1 MSMTEAISRM
11 QGIQSMIAELT
22 RPAPPETTAATAKA
36 ATATSLATATGTG
49 DSASFT
55 QALAAAMGG
64 TGSTDTASL
73 TGNPGLG
80 TSLGL
85 DTSLGL
91 GTSPGLGGTTAA
103 GSTALTGAAALI
115 SAAGL
120 TGAQAT
126 GTVHTG
132 GGATGN
138 DVVAM
143 AKKYIGVPYVWGGTN
158 PATGMD
164 CSGFT
169 QRVFKDLGVEIPR
182 VVSDQMRQGTP
193 VASLAEAK
201 PGDLLVS
208 FGGNHISI
216 YLGNGKAIDAPV
228 PGKTIQIRDAWE
240 QQSNLT
246 SIRRIV
252 PAGTAS

>member
-1 MSMTEAISRM
+1 MSMTEAIGRM
-11 QGIQSMIAELT
+11 QGIQSMIAELS
-22 RPAPPETTAATAKA
+22 RPAAAETSAAAAKA
-36 ATATSLATATGTG
+36 AAATSLATATGTG
-49 DSASFT
+49 DSATFT
-55 QALAAAMGG
+55 QALAAALGG
-64 TGSTDTASL
+64 NGATDAASL
-73 TGNPGLG
+73 TDSLGLG
-80 TSLGL
+80 TSLG
-85 DTSLGL
+85 TSL
-91 GTSPGLGGTTAA
+91 GLGGTTASGPA
-103 GSTALTGAAALI
+103 V
-115 SAAGL
+115 L
-120 TGAQAT
+120 TGAQAA
-126 GTVHTG
+126 GAVHTG
-132 GGATGN
+132 GAATGN
-138 DVVAM
+138 DVVAV

-158 PATGMD
+158 PASGMD

-169 QRVFKDLGVEIPR
+169 QRVFKDLGVELPR

-246 SIRRIV
+246 SIRRVV
-252 PAGTAS
+252 PAGAGS

>member
-1 MSMTEAISRM
+1 MSMTEAIGRM

-22 RPAPPETTAATAKA
+22 RPATAESDA
-36 ATATSLATATGTG
+36 AALKSAAATSLAT
-49 DSASFT
+49 
-55 QALAAAMGG
+55 G
-64 TGSTDTASL
+64 TGSGDATSFTEALTAALGGTNGTDISSL
-73 TGNPGLG
+73 AN
-80 TSLGL
+80 
-85 DTSLGL
+85 SLGL
-91 GTSPGLGGTTAA
+91 GSTTAIGA
-103 GSTALTGAAALI
+103 LKGITAPATVPASGA
-115 SAAGL
+115 
-120 TGAQAT
+120 
-126 GTVHTG
+126 
-132 GGATGN
+132 ATGN

-169 QRVFKDLGVEIPR
+169 QRVFKDLGIEIPR

-208 FGGNHISI
+208 FGGDHISI

-240 QQSNLT
+240 QHSNLT

-252 PAGTAS
+252 PAGVAS

>member
-1 MSMTEAISRM
+1 
-11 QGIQSMIAELT
+11 
-22 RPAPPETTAATAKA
+22 
-36 ATATSLATATGTG
+36 
-49 DSASFT
+49 
-55 QALAAAMGG
+55 MGG

-85 DTSLGL
+85 DASLGL

-120 TGAQAT
+120 TGAQPT

-132 GGATGN
+132 GAATGN

-246 SIRRIV
+246 AIRRIV

>member
-1 MSMTEAISRM
+1 MSMTEAIGRM
-11 QGIQSMIAELT
+11 QGIQSMIAELS
-22 RPAPPETTAATAKA
+22 RPAATETSAAAAKA
-36 ATATSLATATGTG
+36 AAATSLATATGTG
-49 DSASFT
+49 DSATFT
-55 QALAAAMGG
+55 QALAAALGG
-64 TGSTDTASL
+64 SGATDAASL
-73 TGNPGLG
+73 TDSLGLGSSLG
-80 TSLGL
+80 TSLGI
-85 DTSLGL
+85 
-91 GTSPGLGGTTAA
+91 GGTLGPGSAAAAGTAA
-103 GSTALTGAAALI
+103 
-115 SAAGL
+115 L
-120 TGAQAT
+120 TGAQAA

-132 GGATGN
+132 GAATGN
-138 DVVAM
+138 DVVAV

-158 PATGMD
+158 PASGMD

-169 QRVFKDLGVEIPR
+169 QRVFKDLGVELPR

>member
-1 MSMTEAISRM
+1 MTEAIGRM
-11 QGIQSMIAELT
+11 QVIQSMIAELS
-22 RPAPPETTAATAKA
+22 RPAASEANTTALKSA
-36 ATATSLATATGTG
+36 ASTSLATGTG
-49 DSASFT
+49 NGDAGSFT
-55 QALAAAMGG
+55 EALTAALGG
-64 TGSTDTASL
+64 TNGTDVSSL
-73 TGNPGLG
+73 AN
-80 TSLGL
+80 
-85 DTSLGL
+85 SLGL
-91 GTSPGLGGTTAA
+91 GGTSPIG
-103 GSTALTGAAALI
+103 ALKGITPPA
-115 SAAGL
+115 
-120 TGAQAT
+120 TVPAT
-126 GTVHTG
+126 GT
-132 GGATGN
+132 ATGN
-138 DVVAM
+138 DVVAV

-169 QRVFKDLGVEIPR
+169 QRVFKDLGIEIPR

-208 FGGNHISI
+208 FGGDHISI

-240 QQSNLT
+240 QHSNLT
-246 SIRRIV
+246 SLRRIV

>member
-1 MSMTEAISRM
+1 MSMTEALGRM

-22 RPAPPETTAATAKA
+22 RPAQAETSAAALKSASA
-36 ATATSLATATGTG
+36 ASLATQTGTG
-49 DSASFT
+49 DAASFT
-55 QALAAAMGG
+55 EALSAALGG
-64 TGSTDTASL
+64 SSAGSGTDLSSL
-73 TGNPGLG
+73 AN
-80 TSLGL
+80 
-85 DTSLGL
+85 
-91 GTSPGLGGTTAA
+91 GLGGASGLGALKGLALPSSVA
-103 GSTALTGAAALI
+103 GATPVSAGA
-115 SAAGL
+115 
-120 TGAQAT
+120 AT
-126 GTVHTG
+126 GT
-132 GGATGN
+132 

-169 QRVFKDLGVEIPR
+169 QRVFKDLGVELPR
-182 VVSDQMRQGTP
+182 VVSDQMKQGTP
-193 VASLAEAK
+193 VASLAQAK
-201 PGDLLVS
+201 PGDLLIS

-252 PAGTAS
+252 PAGSGA

>member
-1 MSMTEAISRM
+1 MS
-11 QGIQSMIAELT
+11 
-22 RPAPPETTAATAKA
+22 
-36 ATATSLATATGTG
+36 SLA
-49 DSASFT
+49 
-55 QALAAAMGG
+55 
-64 TGSTDTASL
+64 
-73 TGNPGLG
+73 N
-80 TSLGL
+80 
-85 DTSLGL
+85 SLGL
-91 GTSPGLGGTTAA
+91 GGTSPIG
-103 GSTALTGAAALI
+103 ALKGITPPA
-115 SAAGL
+115 
-120 TGAQAT
+120 TVPAT
-126 GTVHTG
+126 GT
-132 GGATGN
+132 ATGN
-138 DVVAM
+138 DVVAV

-169 QRVFKDLGVEIPR
+169 QRVFKDLGIEIPR

-208 FGGNHISI
+208 FGGDHISI

-240 QQSNLT
+240 QHSNLT

>member
-1 MSMTEAISRM
+1 MSMTEAIGRM
-11 QGIQSMIAELT
+11 QGIQSMIAELS
-22 RPAPPETTAATAKA
+22 RPAATATSA
-36 ATATSLATATGTG
+36 AKTAAATSLATATGTG
-49 DSASFT
+49 DSATFT
-55 QALAAAMGG
+55 QALAAALGG
-64 TGSTDTASL
+64 SGATDVSSL
-73 TGNPGLG
+73 TD
-80 TSLGL
+80 SL
-85 DTSLGL
+85 
-91 GTSPGLGGTTAA
+91 GLGGTTAA
-103 GSTALTGAAALI
+103 GTAALTGAK
-115 SAAGL
+115 
-120 TGAQAT
+120 AT

-132 GGATGN
+132 SAATGN
-138 DVVAM
+138 DVVAV

>member
-1 MSMTEAISRM
+1 MSMAEALGRM

-22 RPAPPETTAATAKA
+22 RPAQTAQSTAAAQKA
-36 ATATSLATATGTG
+36 SAVSTLASGTGTAN
-49 DSASFT
+49 SAAFT
-55 QALAAAMGG
+55 DALTAALGG
-64 TGSTDTASL
+64 TG
-73 TGNPGLG
+73 
-80 TSLGL
+80 
-85 DTSLGL
+85 
-91 GTSPGLGGTTAA
+91 GTTQTDL
-103 GSTALTGAAALI
+103 SSLTGAAPGLGLGA
-115 SAAGL
+115 L
-120 TGAQAT
+120 TGLALPTTPAAAPVAPGSAT
-126 GTVHTG
+126 GT
-132 GGATGN
+132 

-169 QRVFKDLGVEIPR
+169 QRVFKDLGVDIPR
-182 VVSDQMRQGTP
+182 VVSDQMKVGTP
-193 VASLAEAK
+193 VASLAQAK
-201 PGDLLVS
+201 PGDLLIS

-246 SIRRIV
+246 AIRRIV
-252 PAGTAS
+252 PAGAGS

>member
-1 MSMTEAISRM
+1 M

-22 RPAPPETTAATAKA
+22 RPTAAETDA
-36 ATATSLATATGTG
+36 AALKSAAATSLATGTG
-49 DSASFT
+49 SGDAASFT
-55 QALAAAMGG
+55 EALTAALGG
-64 TGSTDTASL
+64 THGTDISSL
-73 TGNPGLG
+73 AN
-80 TSLGL
+80 
-85 DTSLGL
+85 SLGL
-91 GTSPGLGGTTAA
+91 GSTTAIGA
-103 GSTALTGAAALI
+103 LKGITAPATVPASGA
-115 SAAGL
+115 
-120 TGAQAT
+120 
-126 GTVHTG
+126 
-132 GGATGN
+132 ATGN

-169 QRVFKDLGVEIPR
+169 QRVFKDLGIEIPR

-208 FGGNHISI
+208 FGGDHISI

-252 PAGTAS
+252 PAGAAS

>member
-1 MSMTEAISRM
+1 MSMTDAIGRM

-22 RPAPPETTAATAKA
+22 RPAAAETDAAALKSA
-36 ATATSLATATGTG
+36 AATSLATGTG
-49 DSASFT
+49 SGDAASFT
-55 QALAAAMGG
+55 EALTAALGG
-64 TGSTDTASL
+64 TNGTDISSL
-73 TGNPGLG
+73 AN
-80 TSLGL
+80 
-85 DTSLGL
+85 SLGL
-91 GTSPGLGGTTAA
+91 GGATAIGA
-103 GSTALTGAAALI
+103 LKGITAPAAVPASGA
-115 SAAGL
+115 
-120 TGAQAT
+120 
-126 GTVHTG
+126 
-132 GGATGN
+132 ATGN

-169 QRVFKDLGVEIPR
+169 QRVFKDLGIEIPR

-193 VASLAEAK
+193 VASLADAK

-208 FGGNHISI
+208 FGGDHISI

-246 SIRRIV
+246 SIRRLV
-252 PAGTAS
+252 PAGAAS

>member
-22 RPAPPETTAATAKA
+22 RPAATETSAAKA
-36 ATATSLATATGTG
+36 AAATSLATATGTG
-49 DSASFT
+49 DSGTFT
-55 QALAAAMGG
+55 QALAAALGG
-64 TGSTDTASL
+64 NGTTDAASL
-73 TGNPGLG
+73 TDGLGLG
-80 TSLGL
+80 TSL
-85 DTSLGL
+85 
-91 GTSPGLGGTTAA
+91 GLGGTTAA
-103 GSTALTGAAALI
+103 GTAALTGAQ
-115 SAAGL
+115 S
-120 TGAQAT
+120 T

-132 GGATGN
+132 GAATGN
-138 DVVAM
+138 DVVSV

-169 QRVFKDLGVEIPR
+169 QRVFKDLGVELPR

>member
-1 MSMTEAISRM
+1 MSMTEAIGRM

-22 RPAPPETTAATAKA
+22 RPTAAEADA
-36 ATATSLATATGTG
+36 AALKSAAATSLATGTG
-49 DSASFT
+49 SGDAASFT
-55 QALAAAMGG
+55 EALTAALGG
-64 TGSTDTASL
+64 TNGTDISSL
-73 TGNPGLG
+73 AN
-80 TSLGL
+80 
-85 DTSLGL
+85 SLGL
-91 GTSPGLGGTTAA
+91 GSTTAIGA
-103 GSTALTGAAALI
+103 LKGITAPATVPASGA
-115 SAAGL
+115 
-120 TGAQAT
+120 
-126 GTVHTG
+126 
-132 GGATGN
+132 ATGN
-138 DVVAM
+138 DVVAV

-169 QRVFKDLGVEIPR
+169 QRVFKDLGIEIPR

-252 PAGTAS
+252 PAGAAS

>member
-1 MSMTEAISRM
+1 MSMTEAIGRM
-11 QGIQSMIAELT
+11 QGIQSMIAELN
-22 RPAPPETTAATAKA
+22 RPAATETSAAAAKA
-36 ATATSLATATGTG
+36 AAATSLATATGTG
-49 DSASFT
+49 DSATFT
-55 QALAAAMGG
+55 QALAAALGG
-64 TGSTDTASL
+64 SGATDAASL
-73 TGNPGLG
+73 TDSLGLG
-80 TSLGL
+80 TSLG
-85 DTSLGL
+85 TSLGL
-91 GTSPGLGGTTAA
+91 GGTSGLGSAAAGTAA
-103 GSTALTGAAALI
+103 
-115 SAAGL
+115 L
-120 TGAQAT
+120 TGAQAA
-126 GTVHTG
+126 GSVHTG
-132 GGATGN
+132 GAATGN
-138 DVVAM
+138 DVVAV

-169 QRVFKDLGVEIPR
+169 QRVFKDLGVELPR

-228 PGKTIQIRDAWE
+228 PGKTVQIRDAWE

>member
-1 MSMTEAISRM
+1 MSMTEAIGRM
-11 QGIQSMIAELT
+11 QSIQSMIAELS
-22 RPAPPETTAATAKA
+22 RPATTQAGTAAA
-36 ATATSLATATGTG
+36 AASSLATATGSGTAE
-49 DSASFT
+49 DFT
-55 QALAAAMGG
+55 QALSAALGG
-64 TGSTDTASL
+64 TAGANLNSFT
-73 TGNPGLG
+73 N
-80 TSLGL
+80 
-85 DTSLGL
+85 SLGL
-91 GTSPGLGGTTAA
+91 GGVAGIA
-103 GSTALTGAAALI
+103 GSTAVGQTPALNTGAP
-115 SAAGL
+115 
-120 TGAQAT
+120 
-126 GTVHTG
+126 
-132 GGATGN
+132 TGN
-138 DVVAM
+138 DVVAA

-169 QRVFKDLGVEIPR
+169 QRVFKDLGIEIPR
-182 VVSDQMRQGTP
+182 VVSDQMHKGTP

-252 PAGTAS
+252 PVGAGV

>member
-1 MSMTEAISRM
+1 MSMTEAIGRM
-11 QGIQSMIAELT
+11 QGIQSMIAELS
-22 RPAPPETTAATAKA
+22 RPAATETSAAAAKA
-36 ATATSLATATGTG
+36 AATSLASATGTG
-49 DSASFT
+49 DSATFT
-55 QALAAAMGG
+55 QALAAALGG
-64 TGSTDTASL
+64 SGATDAASL
-73 TGNPGLG
+73 TDSLGLGSSLG
-80 TSLGL
+80 TSLGI
-85 DTSLGL
+85 
-91 GTSPGLGGTTAA
+91 GGTFGPGSAAAAGTAA
-103 GSTALTGAAALI
+103 
-115 SAAGL
+115 L
-120 TGAQAT
+120 TGAQAA

-132 GGATGN
+132 GAATGN
-138 DVVAM
+138 DVVAV

-158 PATGMD
+158 PASGMD

-169 QRVFKDLGVEIPR
+169 QRVFKDLGVELPR

-252 PAGTAS
+252 PAGAAS

>member
-1 MSMTEAISRM
+1 MTEALGRM

-22 RPAPPETTAATAKA
+22 RTTTAETNTAALKSA
-36 ATATSLATATGTG
+36 AAAALATGTG
-49 DSASFT
+49 TGDAGSFTDALTAALGGSSASS
-55 QALAAAMGG
+55 G
-64 TGSTDTASL
+64 TDASSL
-73 TGNPGLG
+73 VSGLG
-80 TSLGL
+80 LRGATGPGALSGL
-85 DTSLGL
+85 TA
-91 GTSPGLGGTTAA
+91 PAA
-103 GSTALTGAAALI
+103 GSVKAGA
-115 SAAGL
+115 
-120 TGAQAT
+120 AT
-126 GTVHTG
+126 GT
-132 GGATGN
+132 

-169 QRVFKDLGVEIPR
+169 QRVFKDLGIELPR
-182 VVSDQMRQGTP
+182 VVSDQMKQGTP

-252 PAGTAS
+252 PAGGSS

>member
-1 MSMTEAISRM
+1 MSMTEAIGRM
-11 QGIQSMIAELT
+11 QGIQSMIAELS
-22 RPAPPETTAATAKA
+22 RPAAAETSAAAAKA
-36 ATATSLATATGTG
+36 AATSLASATGTG
-49 DSASFT
+49 DSATFT
-55 QALAAAMGG
+55 QALAAALGG
-64 TGSTDTASL
+64 SGATDAASL
-73 TGNPGLG
+73 TDSLGLGSSLG
-80 TSLGL
+80 TSLGIGS
-85 DTSLGL
+85 TFG
-91 GTSPGLGGTTAA
+91 PGSAAAAGTAA
-103 GSTALTGAAALI
+103 
-115 SAAGL
+115 L
-120 TGAQAT
+120 TGAQAA

-132 GGATGN
+132 GAATGN
-138 DVVAM
+138 DVVAV

-158 PATGMD
+158 PASGMD

-169 QRVFKDLGVEIPR
+169 QRVFKDLGVELPR

-252 PAGTAS
+252 PAGAAS

>member
-1 MSMTEAISRM
+1 MSMTDAIGRM

-22 RPAPPETTAATAKA
+22 RPAAAETDAAALKSA
-36 ATATSLATATGTG
+36 AATSLAT
-49 DSASFT
+49 
-55 QALAAAMGG
+55 G
-64 TGSTDTASL
+64 TGSGDAVSFTEALTAALGGTNGTDISSL
-73 TGNPGLG
+73 AN
-80 TSLGL
+80 
-85 DTSLGL
+85 SLGL
-91 GTSPGLGGTTAA
+91 GSTTAIGA
-103 GSTALTGAAALI
+103 LKGITAPATVPASGA
-115 SAAGL
+115 
-120 TGAQAT
+120 
-126 GTVHTG
+126 
-132 GGATGN
+132 ATGN

-169 QRVFKDLGVEIPR
+169 QRVFKDLGIEIPR

-208 FGGNHISI
+208 FGGDHISI

-240 QQSNLT
+240 QHSNLT

-252 PAGTAS
+252 PAGVAS

>member
-1 MSMTEAISRM
+1 MSMTEALGRM

-22 RPAPPETTAATAKA
+22 RPAQTESSAAALKA
-36 ATATSLATATGTG
+36 AAATSLATGAGTGDAASFTDALTAALGGSGAGSGTDLSSLATSLGGSTGLGALKGLALPSTVAGSAPVATGAATGT
-49 DSASFT
+49 
-55 QALAAAMGG
+55 
-64 TGSTDTASL
+64 
-73 TGNPGLG
+73 
-80 TSLGL
+80 
-85 DTSLGL
+85 
-91 GTSPGLGGTTAA
+91 
-103 GSTALTGAAALI
+103 
-115 SAAGL
+115 
-120 TGAQAT
+120 
-126 GTVHTG
+126 
-132 GGATGN
+132 
-138 DVVAM
+138 DVVAT

-169 QRVFKDLGVEIPR
+169 QRVFKDLGVELPR
-182 VVSDQMRQGTP
+182 VVSDQMKQGTP

-201 PGDLLVS
+201 PGDLLIS

-246 SIRRIV
+246 AIRRIV
-252 PAGTAS
+252 PAGNGA

>member
-1 MSMTEAISRM
+1 MSMTEAIGRM

-22 RPAPPETTAATAKA
+22 RPASPEANAAALKSA
-36 ATATSLATATGTG
+36 AATSLATGTG
-49 DSASFT
+49 SGNAASFT
-55 QALAAAMGG
+55 EALTAALGG
-64 TGSTDTASL
+64 SNGTDAS
-73 TGNPGLG
+73 
-80 TSLGL
+80 SLAN
-85 DTSLGL
+85 SLGL
-91 GTSPGLGGTTAA
+91 GSTTAIGA
-103 GSTALTGAAALI
+103 LKGITAPAAAAAAAP
-115 SAAGL
+115 AAG
-120 TGAQAT
+120 A
-126 GTVHTG
+126 
-132 GGATGN
+132 ATGN

-169 QRVFKDLGVEIPR
+169 QRVFKDLGIEIPR

-216 YLGNGKAIDAPV
+216 YLGDGKAIDSPV
-228 PGKTIQIRDAWE
+228 PGKTVQIRDAWE

-246 SIRRIV
+246 SIRRII

>member
-1 MSMTEAISRM
+1 MSMTEAIGRM
-11 QGIQSMIAELT
+11 QGIQSMIAELS
-22 RPAPPETTAATAKA
+22 RPAGSEANAAALKSA
-36 ATATSLATATGTG
+36 ASTSLATGTG
-49 DSASFT
+49 NGDAGSFT
-55 QALAAAMGG
+55 EALTAALGG
-64 TGSTDTASL
+64 A
-73 TGNPGLG
+73 NG
-80 TSLGL
+80 TSGVSGTDVSSLAN
-85 DTSLGL
+85 SLGL
-91 GTSPGLGGTTAA
+91 GGTSPIG
-103 GSTALTGAAALI
+103 ALKGITPPA
-115 SAAGL
+115 
-120 TGAQAT
+120 TVPAT
-126 GTVHTG
+126 GT
-132 GGATGN
+132 ATGN
-138 DVVAM
+138 DVVAV

-169 QRVFKDLGVEIPR
+169 QRVFKDLGIEIPR

-208 FGGNHISI
+208 FGGDHISI

-240 QQSNLT
+240 QHSNLT

-252 PAGTAS
+252 PAGAAS

>member
-1 MSMTEAISRM
+1 MSMTDAIGRM

-22 RPAPPETTAATAKA
+22 RPASAEANAAALKSA
-36 ATATSLATATGTG
+36 AATSLATGTG
-49 DSASFT
+49 SGDAASFT
-55 QALAAAMGG
+55 EALTAALGG
-64 TGSTDTASL
+64 TNGTDISSL
-73 TGNPGLG
+73 AN
-80 TSLGL
+80 
-85 DTSLGL
+85 SLGL
-91 GTSPGLGGTTAA
+91 GSTTAIGA
-103 GSTALTGAAALI
+103 LKGITAPATVPASGA
-115 SAAGL
+115 
-120 TGAQAT
+120 
-126 GTVHTG
+126 
-132 GGATGN
+132 ATGN

-169 QRVFKDLGVEIPR
+169 QRVFKDLGIEIPR

-208 FGGNHISI
+208 FGGDHISI